1 MLPLHDSVRHK
12 KAPVI
17 TWLIMAAC
25 ALVFLYEIT
34 LRPGDL
40 QWFFSEWGMAPAQ
53 LHFFIPSVLIAH
65 PWELFRLVT
74 AIFLHNGWVHFLSNM
89 LILFVF
95 GASVEERMGYVRYAL
110 FFILGGIAANLI
122 HAAFYPFSSNPVVGA
137 SGAIASVLG
146 AYFLFYPAAR
156 VLTLIPL
163 FLIPW
168 IVEVPAF
175 FYLGIWFITQMYSGF
190 LSLRLPPGAQ
200 MNGIAWWA
208 HVGGFLAGLFFA
220 RYYSLHHKPAI
231 SPWYPES
238 QPSDKAG

>member
-1 MLPLHDSVRHK
+1 M
-12 KAPVI
+12 
-17 TWLIMAAC
+17 IMAAC

-34 LRPGDL
+34 LRPDDL
-40 QWFFSEWGMAPAQ
+40 NRFFSEFGMAPAR
-53 LHFFIPSVLIAH
+53 LHFFMPAVMLNH
-65 PWELFRLVT
+65 PLELLTLVT
-74 AIFLHNGWVHFLSNM
+74 AVFLHNGWVHFLSNM

-95 GASVEERMGYVRYAL
+95 GASVEDRMGPVRYGI
-110 FFILGGIAANLI
+110 FYILGGIAANLV
-122 HAAFYPFSSNPVVGA
+122 HAAFYPFSGAPVVGA

-175 FYLGIWFITQMYSGF
+175 FYLGIWFITQIYSGY
-190 LSLRLPPGAQ
+190 LSLRLPQGAQ
-200 MNGIAWWA
+200 MNGVAWWA
-208 HVGGFLAGLFFA
+208 HVGGFLAGVFFA
-220 RYYSLHHKPAI
+220 RYYSMHHKPAI

-238 QPSDKAG
+238 RPSDRIG